1 MTHRDPDLEDPRL
14 RTALREALAGE
25 RAPDAWV
32 RSALSAVDQVA
43 VAFPAPRSWLQVV
56 VPHLCG
62 LGLLLG
68 LVIAFFLRPEAAFEA
83 WALLSRGFPSGIS
96 ISLEGFSQSE
106 LLAMAS
112 TPFLIYFLYQGS
124 RGFPILHRHR

>member
-1 MTHRDPDLEDPRL
+1 MSHRDPELEDPRL
-14 RTALREALAGE
+14 REALRGALVRE
-25 RAPDAWV
+25 RAPEAWV
-32 RSALSAVDQVA
+32 HQAMSLPDLNAVS
-43 VAFPAPRSWLQVV
+43 PTPRSRLKLV

-68 LVIAFFLRPEAAFEA
+68 LVIAFFLRPDAAFEG
-83 WALLSRGFPSGIS
+83 WSMLSKGLPPGIS

-106 LLAMAS
+106 LLAMVS

-124 RGFPILHRHR
+124 RGVPVLHRHR